1 MEKNNDPIINDNNG
15 KEIEINQ
22 EEKDSE
28 IISDDNTISNN
39 ENITYEA
46 KVVKIPDKLKS
57 QNIWTF
63 KIIIVGNSGVGKTS
77 ITNNAVRNVFFDSY
91 RANIGME
98 IFTLFVKVNNKL
110 VKLQIWDT
118 CGQEI
123 YRSLISNFYRNSSL
137 AVIVYSI
144 DKKSSF
150 KDIDLWLKE
159 LRLNS
164 SPDIKIILIGNKSDL
179 IGKREVSYD
188 EGAKYL
194 EQDGII
200 GFYETSAKTGDNI
213 KKIFEEIA
221 IELYKDYK
229 KYKITDISVKSYGS
243 FKTTISSSNMKKSC
257 CWIKDIFIN
266 INNFWFN
273 EYILFII

>member
-46 KVVKIPDKLKS
+46 KVVKIPDKLQS
-57 QNIWTF
+57 QNILTF

-91 RANIGME
+91 RATIGME

-179 IGKREVSYD
+179 IGKREVLYD

-200 GFYETSAKTGDNI
+200 AFYETSAKTGDNI
-213 KKIFEEIA
+213 NK
-221 IELYKDYK
+221 
-229 KYKITDISVKSYGS
+229 
-243 FKTTISSSNMKKSC
+243 
-257 CWIKDIFIN
+257 N
-266 INNFWFN
+266 I
-273 EYILFII
+273 

>member
-57 QNIWTF
+57 QNILTF

-91 RANIGME
+91 RATIGME

-221 IELYKDYK
+221 KGLYRDYK

-257 CWIKDIFIN
+257 C
-266 INNFWFN
+266 
-273 EYILFII
+273 

>member
-1 MEKNNDPIINDNNG
+1 
-15 KEIEINQ
+15 
-22 EEKDSE
+22 
-28 IISDDNTISNN
+28 
-39 ENITYEA
+39 
-46 KVVKIPDKLKS
+46 
-57 QNIWTF
+57 
-63 KIIIVGNSGVGKTS
+63 
-77 ITNNAVRNVFFDSY
+77 
-91 RANIGME
+91 ME

-257 CWIKDIFIN
+257 C
-266 INNFWFN
+266 
-273 EYILFII
+273 